1 MEDRMN
7 KTRQIGLVVV
17 ATVTFCIAAAFAGFH
32 RSEAKKKNS
41 IKIGVSIYESND
53 TFVDLM
59 VDSMVEKA
67 KKYELETG
75 IKVNLDVSS
84 AKESQRTQNEQIK
97 RYISLN
103 YDVICVNLVDRT
115 NASTII
121 DAAMDKNI
129 PIVFFNREPVAE
141 DIFRWENIYYV
152 GTDAKATAVLQGQ
165 ILIDAYNKNP
175 EMFDKNGDGK
185 LQYVMLE
192 GEMGHQDA
200 IIRTEWSVQT
210 LTDYGI
216 PMEKIES
223 AAANWQR
230 SQAAALMEQWI
241 NTYGKKI
248 EVVLCNNDD
257 MALGASDALTKA
269 NIDNIAVV
277 GIDATQAGVKA
288 VEEGKLLGTVDCN
301 AQKQGETIFEISAGI
316 WSEGNVP
323 DNVKL
328 ENNRYV
334 RAPLTKVT
342 K

>member
-1 MEDRMN
+1 M
-7 KTRQIGLVVV
+7 
-17 ATVTFCIAAAFAGFH
+17 AGFKNINK
-32 RSEAKKKNS
+32 RVPLIVLLAAVICGVTVGTGFSRGTAQQKKN
-41 IKIGVSIYESND
+41 IKIGVSIYKSND
-53 TFVDLM
+53 TFVNTM
-59 VDSMVEKA
+59 MEAMEAKA
-67 KKYELETG
+67 KKYEIETG
-75 IKVNLDVSS
+75 TKVSLDVSS
-84 AKESQRTQNEQIK
+84 AKENQRTQNEQIK

-115 NASTII
+115 NASAII
-121 DAAMDKNI
+121 EAAMEKNI

-165 ILIDAYNKNP
+165 ILIDAYKKNP
-175 EMFDKNGDGK
+175 EMLDKNGDGK
-185 LQYVMLE
+185 LQYVMFE
-192 GEMGHQDA
+192 GEMGHQDS

-223 AAANWQR
+223 AAANWER

-241 NTYGKKI
+241 NTYGNKI
-248 EVVLCNNDD
+248 EVVMCNNDD
-257 MALGASDALTKA
+257 MALGVSDALTKA
-269 NIDNIAVV
+269 NITDIAVV

-288 VEEGKLLGTVDCN
+288 VEEGKILGTVDCN

-316 WSEGNVP
+316 WSDGNVP
-323 DNVKL
+323 DNVGL
-328 ENNRYV
+328 QNSRYV

>member
-1 MEDRMN
+1 MN
-7 KTRQIGLVVV
+7 KTRKIGLVVV
-17 ATVTFCIAAAFAGFH
+17 AAFTVCVVAVFAKFH
-32 RSEAKKKNS
+32 KSETKQKNS

-59 VDSMVEKA
+59 VDSMEEKA

-175 EMFDKNGDGK
+175 EMLDKNGDGK

-192 GEMGHQDA
+192 GEMGHQDS

-210 LTDYGI
+210 LIDYGM

-223 AAANWQR
+223 AVANWQR
-230 SQAAALMEQWI
+230 NQGAALMEQWI
-241 NTYGKKI
+241 NTYGKEI

-257 MALGASDALTKA
+257 MALGVCDSLAKA
-269 NIDNIAVV
+269 NIEDIAVV

-301 AQKQGETIFEISAGI
+301 AAKQGETIFDIAAGI
-316 WSEGNVP
+316 WADGSVP
-323 DNVKL
+323 NNVKL
-328 ENNRYV
+328 ENERYF
-334 RAPLTKVT
+334 RAPLIKVT

>member
-1 MEDRMN
+1 MVDKKR
-7 KTRQIGLVVV
+7 KSKQI
-17 ATVTFCIAAAFAGFH
+17 VTGAIMLALICTMALGMRF
-32 RSEAKKKNS
+32 RSSTTQKKKGV
-41 IKIGVSIYESND
+41 KIGVSIYKSND
-53 TFVDLM
+53 TFVDTM
-59 VDSMVEKA
+59 MEAMEAKA
-67 KKYELETG
+67 KQYEIETG
-75 IKVNLDVSS
+75 VKVSLDVSS
-84 AKESQRTQNEQIK
+84 AKENQRTQNEQIK
-97 RYISLN
+97 RYIALD

-121 DAAMDKNI
+121 EAAMDKNI

-152 GTDAKATAVLQGQ
+152 GTDAKATAILQGQ

-175 EMFDKNGDGK
+175 DFLDKNGDGK

-216 PMEKIES
+216 PMEKIDS
-223 AAANWQR
+223 AAANWER

-241 NTYGKKI
+241 NTYGKTI

-257 MALGASDALTKA
+257 MALGAADALTKA
-269 NIDNIAVV
+269 NITDIAVV

-301 AQKQGETIFEISAGI
+301 GTKQGESIFDISAEI
-316 WSEGNVP
+316 WSEGEIPSNVT
-323 DNVKL
+323 L

-334 RAPLTKVT
+334 RAPLAKVA

>member
-1 MEDRMN
+1 MVDKKN
-7 KTRQIGLVVV
+7 KNKQIALIVLL
-17 ATVTFCIAAAFAGFH
+17 ALTISSAGVGMHF
-32 RSEAKKKNS
+32 RKSTAQQKNS
-41 IKIGVSIYESND
+41 IKIGVSIYKSND
-53 TFVDLM
+53 TFVAA
-59 VDSMVEKA
+59 MVEAMEAKA
-67 KKYELETG
+67 KKYEMETG
-75 IKVNLDVSS
+75 VKVNLDVSS

-97 RYISLN
+97 RYIALN

-165 ILIDAYNKNP
+165 ILIDTYKKSP
-175 EMFDKNGDGK
+175 EMLDKNGDGK

-223 AAANWQR
+223 AAANWER

-241 NTYGKKI
+241 DAHGKEI

-257 MALGASDALTKA
+257 MALGAADALTKA
-269 NIDNIAVV
+269 NITDIAVV
-277 GIDATQAGVKA
+277 GIDATQSGVKA

-301 AQKQGETIFEISAGI
+301 AKKQGEAIFDISAGI
-316 WSEGNVP
+316 CSDGEVP
-323 DNVKL
+323 STVVLDNS
-328 ENNRYV
+328 RYV

-342 K
+342 Q

>member
-1 MEDRMN
+1 MN

-17 ATVTFCIAAAFAGFH
+17 ATVTFCIAAAFADFH
-32 RSEAKKKNS
+32 RSEAKQKNS

-121 DAAMDKNI
+121 DAAMDKSI

-230 SQAAALMEQWI
+230 SQATALMEQWI

-334 RAPLTKVT
+334 RAPLTRVT

>member
-1 MEDRMN
+1 MADFKNIN
-7 KTRQIGLVVV
+7 KRVPLVVLLAAV
-17 ATVTFCIAAAFAGFH
+17 ICGVTVGTGFS
-32 RSEAKKKNS
+32 RSTAQQKKT
-41 IKIGVSIYESND
+41 IKIGVSIYKSND
-53 TFVDLM
+53 IFVNTM
-59 VDSMVEKA
+59 MEAMEAKA
-67 KKYELETG
+67 KEYEIETG
-75 IKVNLDVSS
+75 IKVSLDISS
-84 AKESQRTQNEQIK
+84 AKENQRTQNEQIK

-115 NASTII
+115 NASAII
-121 DAAMDKNI
+121 EAAMDKDI

-152 GTDAKATAVLQGQ
+152 GTDAKATAVLQGH
-165 ILIDAYNKNP
+165 ILIDAYKKNA
-175 EMFDKNGDGK
+175 EMLDKNGDGK

-223 AAANWQR
+223 AAANWER

-241 NTYGKKI
+241 NTYGKEI

-269 NIDNIAVV
+269 NITDIAVV
-277 GIDATQAGVKA
+277 GIDATQEGVKA
-288 VEEGKLLGTVDCN
+288 VEEGKILGTVDCN
-301 AQKQGETIFEISAGI
+301 AKKQGETIFEISAGI
-316 WSEGNVP
+316 WWDGEVQE
-323 DNVKL
+323 NVKL

-334 RAPLTKVT
+334 RAPLTKVA

>member
-1 MEDRMN
+1 MN
-7 KTRQIGLVVV
+7 KTRQIGLVVL
-17 ATVTFCIAAAFAGFH
+17 AAVTFCIAALFAGFH
-32 RSEAKKKNS
+32 RSEAKQKNS

-59 VDSMVEKA
+59 VDSMEEKA

-175 EMFDKNGDGK
+175 EMLDKNGDGK

-192 GEMGHQDA
+192 GEMGHQDS

-230 SQAAALMEQWI
+230 SQGAALMEQWI
-241 NTYGKKI
+241 NTYGNDI

-257 MALGASDALTKA
+257 MALGACDALAKA
-269 NIDNIAVV
+269 NIEDIAVV

-301 AQKQGETIFEISAGI
+301 APKQGETIFDIAVGI
-316 WSEGNVP
+316 WSDGSAP

-328 ENNRYV
+328 QNERYF
-334 RAPLTKVT
+334 RAPLIKVT

>member
-1 MEDRMN
+1 MADE
-7 KTRQIGLVVV
+7 KKGKKAAGYIIFAVISISTV
-17 ATVTFCIAAAFAGFH
+17 ALSVGV
-32 RSEAKKKNS
+32 RSGTAEEKKG
-41 IKIGVSIYESND
+41 IKIGVSVYKSND
-53 TFVDLM
+53 TFVDTM
-59 VDSMVEKA
+59 MEAMAAKA
-67 KKYELETG
+67 KQYEIDTQV
-75 IKVNLDVSS
+75 KVSLDVSS

-97 RYISLN
+97 RYIALN

-115 NASTII
+115 NASAII
-121 DAAMDKNI
+121 EAAMDKNI

-165 ILIDAYNKNP
+165 ILIDAYRENP
-175 EMFDKNGDGK
+175 EKLDKNGDGK

-210 LTDYGI
+210 LTDEGI

-223 AAANWQR
+223 AAANWER
-230 SQAAALMEQWI
+230 SQAAALMEQWL
-241 NTYGKKI
+241 NTYGKEI

-257 MALGASDALTKA
+257 MALGAADALAKA
-269 NIDNIAVV
+269 NIMDIAVV
-277 GIDATQAGVKA
+277 GIDATQAGVQA
-288 VEEGKLLGTVDCN
+288 VGEGKLLGTVDCN
-301 AQKQGETIFEISAGI
+301 AKKQGESIFDIAAGI
-316 WSEGNVP
+316 WAGGEIPSTVM
-323 DNVKL
+323 L

-342 K
+342 Q